1 MLKRCAWAALAVA
14 LAACK
19 SSVPPPPTAVP
30 DTCSSDA
37 ECSAHFRCDLELR
50 RCVCSSDDACSGGTP
65 FCNAFTGLCVA
76 QVAGCTSSTTCAAG
90 QYCDT
95 ALRTCKAITGF
106 CHGCKTN
113 AECGAGS
120 VCVAHPDFA
129 AAGTFCVPACSGGSC
144 APGLSCKSGNCFPAA
159 ACGNS
164 NACFP
169 DSL

>member
-1 MLKRCAWAALAVA
+1 MLRNCAWAALACA

-37 ECSAHFRCDLELR
+37 ECKSAFRCDLQIR
-50 RCVCSSDDACSGGTP
+50 RCVCTADSACGGTTP

-76 QVAGCTSSTTCAAG
+76 QIAGCTSNSACASG
-90 QYCDT
+90 EYCDT

-106 CHGCKTN
+106 CKACKTD

-120 VCVAHPDFA
+120 SCLQHPDFA
-129 AAGTFCVPACSGGSC
+129 A
-144 APGLSCKSGNCFPAA
+144 
-159 ACGNS
+159 
-164 NACFP
+164 
-169 DSL
+169 